1 MLDIC
6 LRYRKY
12 ATNWCHGFPLLLA
25 NKGDL
30 DIYVTYN
37 SFALKHPFDCWCKTI
52 VSALE
57 NRRAPTMPSHLI
69 QETALNNQ

>member
-1 MLDIC
+1 MFEV
-6 LRYRKY
+6 YRY

-25 NKGDL
+25 NKGDF
-30 DIYVTYN
+30 DIFVTYN
-37 SFALKHPFDCWCKTI
+37 SFALKYPFDCWRKTI

-57 NRRAPTMPSHLI
+57 NRCVQAMLSHLK

>member
-1 MLDIC
+1 MFEV
-6 LRYRKY
+6 YKY
-12 ATNWCHGFPLLLA
+12 ATNWCHGCPHLLE

-30 DIYVTYN
+30 DMFVTYN
-37 SFALKHPFDCWCKTI
+37 SYALKYPFDCWRKTV

-57 NRRAPTMPSHLI
+57 NRCVQVMSSHII

>member
-1 MLDIC
+1 MFEV
-6 LRYRKY
+6 YNY

-25 NKGDL
+25 NKGDF
-30 DIYVTYN
+30 DIFVTYN
-37 SFALKHPFDCWCKTI
+37 SFALKYPFDCWRKTT

-57 NRRAPTMPSHLI
+57 NRCVQAMSSHLK

>member
-1 MLDIC
+1 MFEV
-6 LRYRKY
+6 YKY

-25 NKGDL
+25 NKGDF
-30 DIYVTYN
+30 DIFATYN
-37 SFALKHPFDCWCKTI
+37 SFALKHPFDFWRKTI

-57 NRRAPTMPSHLI
+57 NRCVQTMPSHLI